1 MKQLE
6 RQHQITVID
15 WLKLATDLPY
25 YHFAGERKCSPQ
37 YGALLKR
44 MGSKPGVSDI
54 FLPRTTNNGSFK
66 GAWIELKVG
75 RNKPT
80 PAQLQFMSEMIEDG
94 YYAQTA
100 YGADECILMI
110 KTLYNIK

>member
-25 YHFAGERKCSPQ
+25 IHTANERRCSPQ
-37 YGALLKR
+37 QGAMLKR
-44 MGSKPGVSDI
+44 MGVRAGVSDI
-54 FLPRTTNNGSFK
+54 FIPRATELFH

-80 PAQLQFMSEMIEDG
+80 PAQLQFMGDMIAEG
-94 YYAQTA
+94 YYAACA
-100 YGADECILMI
+100 YDADECILMI

>member
-1 MKQLE
+1 MTQLE

-15 WLKLATDLPY
+15 WLRLATDLPY

-44 MGSKPGVSDI
+44 MGTKAGVSDI
-54 FLPRTTNNGSFK
+54 FIPRATELFH

-80 PAQLQFMSEMIEDG
+80 PAQLQFMSNMVAEG
-94 YYAQTA
+94 YYAACA

-110 KTLYNIK
+110 KKIYNL